1 MKRFVHLALLALP
14 LALTP
19 KVGFAKDS
27 GQPLSVAS
35 DAPLSA
41 GSSERHIKR
50 RDIIIIN
57 EDFRALIRA
66 ERNDNTANIARDEA
80 ALEAAI
86 NDLVLG
92 IPASPAV

>member
-1 MKRFVHLALLALP
+1 MKRFFRLALLALP
-14 LALTP
+14 LALIP
-19 KVGFAKDS
+19 NVGFAKDP

-35 DAPLSA
+35 DTPLSA
-41 GSSERHIKR
+41 GSSERHIKL
-50 RDIIIIN
+50 RDIIIIKI
-57 EDFRALIRA
+57 DFRALVRA
-66 ERNDNTANIARDEA
+66 ERNDNPTNISRDEA